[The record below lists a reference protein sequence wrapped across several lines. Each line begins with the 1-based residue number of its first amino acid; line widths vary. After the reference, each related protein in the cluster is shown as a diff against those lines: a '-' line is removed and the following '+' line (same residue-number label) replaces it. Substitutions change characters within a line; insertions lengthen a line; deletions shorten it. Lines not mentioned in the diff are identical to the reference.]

1 MSPIVAGAG
10 VDLEYEER
18 GAGACVL
25 LVHDMAADAATMLQA
40 VPGIEEIARVV
51 AYSRRGYAG
60 SGAPEPYAGTTVQ
73 EQAEDAAAVLRSLAP
88 GGAIIVG
95 AGFGALIALDLL
107 LRHPTLA
114 PAAVLS
120 DTPLLA
126 LVPDAARAL
135 AEQREELEEAVRQG
149 GPEAGVARW
158 LGGSAD
164 GERIERAQRSA
175 GAFFAD
181 YAGLASWPVTRREL
195 RELGAPIVV
204 LSGPA
209 TPPHVLA
216 ASDALAALLPAAA
229 RRTDGD
235 LAGAVSELVTRA

>member
-1 MSPIVAGAG
+1 M
-10 VDLEYEER
+10 
-18 GAGACVL
+18 
-25 LVHDMAADAATMLQA
+25 
-40 VPGIEEIARVV
+40 
-51 AYSRRGYAG
+51 
-60 SGAPEPYAGTTVQ
+60 Q
-73 EQAEDAAAVLRSLAP
+73 EQAEDAAAVLRALAP
-88 GGAIIVG
+88 GGAIVAG

-107 LRHPTLA
+107 LRHSSLVS
-114 PAAVLS
+114 AAVLC

-135 AEQREELEEAVRQG
+135 AEQRVELEEAVRLG
-149 GPEAGVARW
+149 GPEAGVASW
-158 LGGSAD
+158 LGGGAD

-195 RELGAPIVV
+195 RELGAPVVV
-204 LSGPA
+204 LTGPA

-216 ASDALAALLPAAA
+216 ASDALTALLPAAA

-235 LAGAVSELVTRA
+235 LTGAVGELLARA

>member
-1 MSPIVAGAG
+1 MCAIVAGAG

-18 GAGACVL
+18 GTGAGVL
-25 LVHDMAADAATMLQA
+25 LVHDMAGDAAAMLDA
-40 VPGIEEIARVV
+40 VPGVEATARLI

-88 GGAIIVG
+88 GGAILAG

-107 LRHPTLA
+107 LRYPSLA
-114 PAAVLS
+114 PAAVLC

-135 AEQREELEEAVRQG
+135 ADQREELEEAVRQG

-158 LGGSAD
+158 LDGRAD
-164 GERIERAQRSA
+164 SGRIERAQRSA

-195 RELGAPIVV
+195 RALGAPVVV
-204 LSGPA
+204 LTGPA

-216 ASDALAALLPAAA
+216 ASDALAALLPAAT
-229 RRTDGD
+229 RRADGD
-235 LAGAVSELVTRA
+235 LAGAVGELLARA